1 MMLLVLRGNFL
12 FISNVSTFNQSLL
25 SSLKM
30 YTYKLQAS
38 DLLIKL
44 KWYLSFER
52 WNFWISESLR

>member
-52 WNFWISESLR
+52 WNFWISESLG